1 MENETSVKKKIG
13 LLGGS
18 FDPIHQGHLNIAKS
32 AYDEFHLDEVWF
44 IPAGHSPNKDEAD
57 MTSAVDRAKMVELAI
72 AEYPYFRLSMIEIES
87 SETSYTYRTLT
98 KLTEQ
103 YPDIQFYFIMGA
115 DSLDYF
121 EKWRHPE
128 IISQKAILLAAVRNE
143 LNIPQIQEKINIL
156 QKLYHAQIY
165 PVTGG
170 KTDIS
175 STELRRKVRENS
187 DHLTMLSPSVADYIA
202 AHGLYKKPLEEHST

>member
-1 MENETSVKKKIG
+1 MENVTSCKKKIG
-13 LLGGS
+13 IIGGS

-32 AYDEFHLDEVWF
+32 AYEEFDLDEVWF
-44 IPAGHSPNKDEAD
+44 IPAGHSPNKDETG
-57 MTSAVDRAKMVELAI
+57 MTSAADRAKMVELAI

-103 YPDIQFYFIMGA
+103 YPDICFYFIMGV

-121 EKWRHPE
+121 ETWRHPE
-128 IISQKAILLAAVRNE
+128 IISEKAILLVAVRDGQM
-143 LNIPQIQEKINIL
+143 LPQIMRKIREL
-156 QKLYHAQIY
+156 QTLFPAEIY
-165 PVTGG
+165 PITGG

-175 STELRRKVRENS
+175 STQLRKRLWAGTDDLPMLPAKV
-187 DHLTMLSPSVADYIA
+187 VDYIA
-202 AHGLYKKPLEEHST
+202 ECGLYKK